1 MAKCILQF
9 QNDIGPSYCP
19 NWSNGE
25 GAQKEFNLRKE
36 RLKNF
41 IRKYS
46 CLKQEYN
53 FSKDISEYF
62 LIDDEEGV
70 IQMEIDTKE
79 ILIPEDSDNFL
90 SMFFASEIDNTRG
103 VGMGNSFSDEF
114 YFDFFEIFKDENL
127 EVESDLTGTL
137 TGNFDGHYYFQL
149 EFLSNGIKWE
159 TEYYE
164 EDEDEEW

>member
-1 MAKCILQF
+1 MVKKEIFL
-9 QNDIGPSYCP
+9 IGKR
-19 NWSNGE
+19 NLLE
-25 GAQKEFNLRKE
+25 KKEFNLRKE

-70 IQMEIDTKE
+70 IQMEIDTQE
-79 ILIPEDSDNFL
+79 ILVPEDSDNFL
-90 SMFFASEIDNTRG
+90 SVFFANEIDNTRG
-103 VGMGNSFSDEF
+103 VGMGNSFNDEF
-114 YFDFFEIFKDENL
+114 YSDFFEIFKDENNKI
-127 EVESDLTGTL
+127 ESDLSGTL
-137 TGNFDGHYYFQL
+137 TGNFDGYYEFKL